1 MTSIRT
7 TTETNGQ
14 RKEPMMATT
23 RGRQG
28 ALMALAL
35 LAIVGVADYLLNL
48 TALHFLRPDVN
59 PVVEPISTY
68 GSGAYAFLFTTVML
82 GSAVAAL
89 ALTLGLYLGMV
100 LSARAYS
107 GLLFLGLYG
116 ASELL
121 SGLFPMDV
129 GAEATLNGTIH
140 YVVGNLSFFGFPIAV
155 ILLSLA
161 MGKDE
166 RWRSLRGTAL
176 AVSVAVVLTVILTI
190 VGSNIGLFGATQ
202 RIANVTGLVWML
214 LVAIR
219 LGFLSQGVLAR
230 QPPHIR

>member
-1 MTSIRT
+1 VT
-7 TTETNGQ
+7 
-14 RKEPMMATT
+14 
-23 RGRQG
+23 
-28 ALMALAL
+28 
-35 LAIVGVADYLLNL
+35 
-48 TALHFLRPDVN
+48 
-59 PVVEPISTY
+59 EPISTY
-68 GSGAYAFLFTTVML
+68 GSGAYAFLFTAVML

-100 LSARAYS
+100 LSAKSYV

-140 YVVGNLSFFGFPIAV
+140 NISGNVSFFGFPIAV
-155 ILLSLA
+155 ILLSLG

-166 RWRSLRGTAL
+166 RWRSLKRPAL
-176 AVSVAVVLTVILTI
+176 AVSVAVVLTVILTM
-190 VGSNIGLFGATQ
+190 VGSNIGLFGVTQ
-202 RIANVTGLVWML
+202 RLANFTALVWML

-219 LGFLSQGVLAR
+219 LRSVGGTRREHTAEPKEIS
-230 QPPHIR
+230 

>member
-23 RGRQG
+23 RGGRG

-68 GSGAYAFLFTTVML
+68 GAVGPYGFLFTAVTL

-89 ALTLGLYLGMV
+89 AVTLGLYLGMV
-100 LSARAYS
+100 LSARAYV
-107 GLLFLGLYG
+107 GLFFLGLYG
-116 ASELL
+116 VSELL
-121 SGLFPMDV
+121 AGLFPLDV
-129 GAEATLNGTIH
+129 GA
-140 YVVGNLSFFGFPIAV
+140 
-155 ILLSLA
+155 
-161 MGKDE
+161 
-166 RWRSLRGTAL
+166 
-176 AVSVAVVLTVILTI
+176 
-190 VGSNIGLFGATQ
+190 
-202 RIANVTGLVWML
+202 
-214 LVAIR
+214 
-219 LGFLSQGVLAR
+219 
-230 QPPHIR
+230 